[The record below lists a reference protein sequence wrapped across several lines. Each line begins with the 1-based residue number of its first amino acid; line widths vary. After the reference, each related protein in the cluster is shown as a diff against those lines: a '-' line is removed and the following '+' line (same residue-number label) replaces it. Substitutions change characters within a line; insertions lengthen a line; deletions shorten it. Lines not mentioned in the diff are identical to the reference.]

1 MGCAR
6 LGRRRLR
13 TRNQKR
19 GDFSNGSFLR
29 VNYFYS
35 SIGNVWLYR
44 GEADK
49 YAALLDEQ
57 FALAILAECDGKRQI
72 AARCVEAMTSSNMLA
87 QANETCGARR
97 YERSEKGT
105 NGRKGQAS

>member
-1 MGCAR
+1 
-6 LGRRRLR
+6 
-13 TRNQKR
+13 
-19 GDFSNGSFLR
+19 
-29 VNYFYS
+29 
-35 SIGNVWLYR
+35 VWLYR

-97 YERSEKGT
+97 YERSDKGT
-105 NGRKGQAS
+105 NGRNGQAS